1 MDNIMMK
8 RIYWIYALCIILT
21 LTGCSAVS
29 AQPAPSVE
37 EASGDIMIG
46 NFLRIQNIDSRL
58 TLLSNLDTLSA
69 DGLYY
74 ASWAIGDAQ
83 AYENSDG
90 DTVDLYDASLYL
102 LAGEFRNTQYAQE
115 NMDAWLTSAKGNY
128 DVLNEEEIT
137 CSGQSY
143 TLITYNSIH
152 EDNPYARGISAF
164 GVYEN
169 CAVCIEL
176 TCRDAFTEDLRDIL
190 VNFLESCSYGV
201 SH

>member
-1 MDNIMMK
+1 MMK
-8 RIYWIYALCIILT
+8 RIFWIYTLCIMLM

-29 AQPAPSVE
+29 AQSAPNAD

-46 NFLRIQNIDSRL
+46 NFLRIENIDSRL

-74 ASWAIGDAQ
+74 ASWAIGDAG

-102 LAGEFRNTQYAQE
+102 LAGEFKNTQYAQE
-115 NMDAWLTSAKGNY
+115 NMDTWLTSAKGNY
-128 DVLNEEEIT
+128 DVLSEEEIT
-137 CSGQSY
+137 CNEQTY

-152 EDNPYARGISAF
+152 EDNPYARGVSAF

-176 TCRDAFTEDLRDIL
+176 TCRDTFTEDLRDIL
-190 VNFLESCSYGV
+190 VDFLESCSYGD